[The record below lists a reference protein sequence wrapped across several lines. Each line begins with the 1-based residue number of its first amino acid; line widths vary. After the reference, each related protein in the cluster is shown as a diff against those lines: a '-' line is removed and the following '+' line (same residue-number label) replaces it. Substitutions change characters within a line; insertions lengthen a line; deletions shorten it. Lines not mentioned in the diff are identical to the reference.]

1 MLESE
6 DLRGAAIL
14 VYANKQDV
22 PGAMNAAEITEKMS
36 LTQIKDREWQIQVNI
51 LQSFTIS
58 LSWLTRHVARRKV
71 LGCKKV

>member
-1 MLESE
+1 MELFKLLESE

-22 PGAMNAAEITEKMS
+22 PGAMNAADITEKMS

-58 LSWLTRHVARRKV
+58 
-71 LGCKKV
+71 